1 MKTRKEL
8 KEEYRQS
15 KPTMGVFKIENKTN
29 GKLLIEA
36 STNIPSLWNRYQMEL
51 KMGSCRNKALQ
62 ADWKE
67 LGADNF
73 VFEILSEMEHK
84 DEADLDYKK
93 ELELL
98 KQMVIEELNV
108 NKEDLY

>member
-8 KEEYRQS
+8 KDEYLAS
-15 KPTMGVFKIENKTN
+15 KPTMGVFKIENQKT

-51 KMGSCRNKALQ
+51 KTGTCRNKALQ

-67 LGADNF
+67 HGADNF
-73 VFEILSEMEHK
+73 VFEILSEIEHK
-84 DEADLDYKK
+84 DEADIDYKK
-93 ELELL
+93 ELDLL
-98 KQMVIEELNV
+98 KQMVVDELNI
-108 NKEDLY
+108 NQENLY